1 MKTKNLNS
9 EKKVSENFV
18 IHNINIVNVNLEKS
32 EKKKMITSK
41 ITRQE
46 ILDTVSQYELLGK
59 VTELQLPSLTRE
71 GDYNSFKLEFD
82 KLTGSR
88 ARCYT
93 ATLFKHSFSDLAI
106 SECKARG
113 VKLDKETLKNLFERF
128 AQIQTSFFSLH
139 SKGDVRK
146 GYYNEFLAY
155 SRNSK

>member
-1 MKTKNLNS
+1 MIAKNLQL
-9 EKKVSENFV
+9 EGKVKTREAFLLN
-18 IHNINIVNVNLEKS
+18 NVNVSDKGRCI
-32 EKKKMITSK
+32 MITSK

-59 VTELQLPSLTRE
+59 VSELQLPSLTRE

-93 ATLFKHSFSDLAI
+93 ATLFKHSFSELAK
-106 SECKARG
+106 SESEARG
-113 VKLDKETLKNLFERF
+113 VKIDKETLKNLFERF

-146 GYYNEFLAY
+146 TYYNEFLSY
-155 SRNSK
+155 LRNSK